1 MDPTIAGRT
10 LMGDS
15 LGFHIIIA
23 LLSIGIPFLMNIFG
37 FFAWKKKDAR
47 SAQFVRLLVRW
58 TAVLAVAGA
67 ISGTVVSIQFS
78 TLWAPFLAYSQPYVG
93 QFFALEGY
101 AFLIEVIF
109 LAWYLVREKKA
120 SPRTL
125 WLLGLPV
132 TLGAIGSAF
141 FITIINAWMNNPSAV
156 WTSTTTLE
164 ISHSVTAYLFATTL
178 LVIGYVAWRIWR
190 KKTDSKD
197 GQRLILQLGIIGFVL
212 LIVVAVLG
220 DASAVNDAT
229 AQPTKLAAMEI
240 LDKTQTNA
248 PLRIGGEINADGT
261 AQGGIV
267 LPGALSLLAGR
278 SLGYEV
284 QGLDKTPRDQ
294 WPLLIVHSI
303 FDIKIFLVGYTSV
316 LLLALLVFRWRLK
329 RQPRWFLLVLAISGV
344 LGIVLVELG
353 WMITELGRQPWAVA
367 GKLLVSDAF
376 TKNVDVVK
384 IGYIF
389 PCLFVVLLAATI
401 FALKMV
407 TKKWHKVEDVK
418 W

>member
-23 LLSIGIPFLMNIFG
+23 LLSIGIPFLMNVFG
-37 FFAWKKKDAR
+37 FLAWRRKDAK

-67 ISGTVVSIQFS
+67 ISGTVIAIQFS

-93 QFFALEGY
+93 HYFALEGY
-101 AFLIEVIF
+101 AFLIEVVF
-109 LAWYLVREKKA
+109 LAWYLAREKKA
-120 SPRTL
+120 APRTL
-125 WLLGLPV
+125 WLLGLPI

-141 FITIINAWMNNPSAV
+141 FITTINAWMNNPSAV
-156 WTSTTTLE
+156 WTSTTALE
-164 ISHSVTAYLFATTL
+164 ISHSVTAYLFATTV
-178 LVIGYVAWRIWR
+178 LVIGYVAWRVWR
-190 KKTDSKD
+190 KKTGSKD
-197 GQRLILQLGIIGFVL
+197 GQRLIWQLGIVAFIL
-212 LIVVAVLG
+212 LVIVAVLG
-220 DASAVNDAT
+220 DASAVNDAST
-229 AQPTKLAAMEI
+229 QPTKLAAIEI

-267 LPGALSLLAGR
+267 LPGVLSLLAGR
-278 SLGYEV
+278 SWNYEV

-294 WPLLIVHSI
+294 WPLLIVHNL
-303 FDIKIFLVGYTSV
+303 FDIKMLIVGYVSV

-329 RQPRWFLLVLAISGV
+329 RQPRWFLAILAAS
-344 LGIVLVELG
+344 GIVGIALVELG
-353 WMITELGRQPWAVA
+353 WMLTELGRQPWAVQ

-376 TKNVDVVK
+376 TKSVDVVK

-389 PCLFVVLLAATI
+389 PCLFVVLLAATL
-401 FALKMV
+401 FALHMV
-407 TKKWHKVEDVK
+407 TKKWNKVEVPK